1 MSRVLK
7 LLTLINAQNSLR
19 KSLKKQK
26 GSMHVSFSL
35 SVIGSGSMSRSMR
48 TVESLDK
55 GDFAISRSKSSTATR
70 TTQPTS
76 VMPISVTSHETTETI
91 TTYVNGRPVHRD
103 EVTKIY
109 VIEPV
114 EDWRRAQ
121 SKERADEEI
130 RERRW
135 LADLWLGVWAAWGL
149 YLAWEWMR

>member
-1 MSRVLK
+1 MYPPLYPVLGSESMALSMGK
-7 LLTLINAQNSLR
+7 T
-19 KSLKKQK
+19 KSP
-26 GSMHVSFSL
+26 
-35 SVIGSGSMSRSMR
+35 
-48 TVESLDK
+48 DK
-55 GDFAISRSKSSTATR
+55 EDLAIPKPKSSTATR
-70 TTQPTS
+70 TTQRTS

-114 EDWRRAQ
+114 EEWRQVGA
-121 SKERADEEI
+121 KEGGEEEI

-135 LADLWLGVWAAWGL
+135 LADLWLGTWAAWGL